1 MVGVALSSSG
11 RNSLPQTTSRRTLV
25 RIFGLG
31 KKQKS
36 VKTEQ
41 VTVAD
46 LREGDAVR
54 EGQTVSKVVVVLPAH
69 LDTNHVKV
77 GLADGSNFLAREDET
92 VYRVLTAA

>member
-1 MVGVALSSSG
+1 
-11 RNSLPQTTSRRTLV
+11 V
-25 RIFGLG
+25 RIFGFG
-31 KKQKS
+31 KKQQS

-46 LREGDAVR
+46 LHEGDTVR
-54 EGQTVSKVVVVLPAH
+54 EGQTVSKVVVVLPAN